1 MKKLTIK
8 TLNDWFENL
17 DEKNKMIV
25 LLSTDIDIDELN
37 EMDIDELKS
46 EIALPYDVSLEMEWS
61 HINNIDKL
69 YSYLEFNKIK
79 YNINHILDFI
89 DDYDDFFSSL
99 KESDITF
106 FMSTYT
112 NISTKEL
119 KEWNISKEKLI
130 NMLHCS
136 FRLFIN
142 SW

>member
-25 LLSTDIDIDELN
+25 LLSTDVDIDELN

-79 YNINHILDFI
+79 YNNNHIFDFI

-106 FMSTYT
+106 FMSTYA

-119 KEWNISKEKLI
+119 KEWNISKENLI
-130 NMLHCS
+130 NMLKKGE
-136 FRLFIN
+136 N
-142 SW
+142 

>member
-25 LLSTDIDIDELN
+25 LLSTDVDIDELN

-79 YNINHILDFI
+79 YNINHIFDFI

-106 FMSTYT
+106 FMSAYT

-119 KEWNISKEKLI
+119 KEWNVSKENLI
-130 NMLHCS
+130 NMLKKGE
-136 FRLFIN
+136 N
-142 SW
+142 

>member
-119 KEWNISKEKLI
+119 KEWNISKENLI
-130 NMLHCS
+130 NMLKKGE
-136 FRLFIN
+136 N
-142 SW
+142 

>member
-79 YNINHILDFI
+79 YDINYIFDFI

-106 FMSTYT
+106 FMSTYA

-119 KEWNISKEKLI
+119 KEWNISKENLI
-130 NMLHCS
+130 NMLKKGE
-136 FRLFIN
+136 N
-142 SW
+142 

>member
-17 DEKNKMIV
+17 DEKNKMIA
-25 LLSTDIDIDELN
+25 LLSTDVDIDELN

-79 YNINHILDFI
+79 YNINHIFDFI

-106 FMSTYT
+106 FMSTYA

-119 KEWNISKEKLI
+119 KEWNISKENLI
-130 NMLHCS
+130 NMLKKGE
-136 FRLFIN
+136 N
-142 SW
+142 